1 MYDVNV
7 PHLAPNHHPR
17 RRMELV
23 IGGDHELHLVR
34 LSPMKRNT
42 TIDIGT
48 EARLARAWVIAP

>member
-1 MYDVNV
+1 MPDENV

-23 IGGDHELHLVR
+23 IGEDPELCLVR
-34 LSPMKRNT
+34 LFPMKRST

-48 EARLARAWVIAP
+48 KARLAGAWGTTP